1 MRWKFVNLN
10 CSEIAHSGN
19 ILGVSDEDR
28 RRIRIQAMKDFR
40 RKERLQN
47 PTSKLPLY
55 DV

>member
-40 RKERLQN
+40 HKERLQD